1 MAPTIGTDQSKHSRE
16 GDVMAK
22 REGKNEPEPK
32 TQHMSQASTMS
43 PGDEHQHP
51 NPWLE
56 DDDDGYSIAL
66 RPFSYAVAPG
76 DPPLRLSIR
85 PDNVIRLEEVQLD
98 GAWIIHIGVQVHP
111 QDIGRLLEVEGRAV
125 ESGKLYWL

>member
-1 MAPTIGTDQSKHSRE
+1 
-16 GDVMAK
+16 MAK

-56 DDDDGYSIAL
+56 DDTL
-66 RPFSYAVAPG
+66 
-76 DPPLRLSIR
+76 
-85 PDNVIRLEEVQLD
+85 
-98 GAWIIHIGVQVHP
+98 
-111 QDIGRLLEVEGRAV
+111 
-125 ESGKLYWL
+125 

>member
-1 MAPTIGTDQSKHSRE
+1 
-16 GDVMAK
+16 MAK

-56 DDDDGYSIAL
+56 DDGGYSIAL

-98 GAWIIHIGVQVHP
+98 GAWIIHPEI
-111 QDIGRLLEVEGRAV
+111 IGR
-125 ESGKLYWL
+125 